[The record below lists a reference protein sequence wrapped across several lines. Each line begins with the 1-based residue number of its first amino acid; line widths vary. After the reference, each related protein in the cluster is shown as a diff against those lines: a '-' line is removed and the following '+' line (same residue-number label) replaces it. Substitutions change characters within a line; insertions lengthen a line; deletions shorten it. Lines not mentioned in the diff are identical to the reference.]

1 MTNDEKEYI
10 SAEKKKELEDE
21 LAELKGPRRKVILDS
36 IEFAKSLGDLSENA
50 EYQQARED
58 QGKLEERILKIEHIL
73 KTSIIVSKNIKHE
86 ESISIG
92 SIVSVQKV
100 GSKDI
105 NNFQIVGSEE
115 ADVSQNKIS
124 NKSPL
129 GEALL
134 GKREGDLASFMS
146 PVGIVEYKIL
156 AVNKVNKVN
165 QVNQVN

>member
-21 LAELKGPRRKVILDS
+21 LAELKGPKRKAILDS

-73 KTSIIVSKNIKHE
+73 KTSIVVSKNIEYE
-86 ESISIG
+86 ESVSIG
-92 SIVSVQKV
+92 STVSVQKV
-100 GSKDI
+100 GSKNI

-115 ADVSQNKIS
+115 ADISQNKIS

-165 QVNQVN
+165 QVN

>member
-21 LAELKGPRRKVILDS
+21 LTELKGPKRKAILDS

-73 KTSIIVSKNIKHE
+73 KTSIVVSKNIEYE
-86 ESISIG
+86 ESVSIG
-92 SIVSVQKV
+92 STVSVQKV
-100 GSKDI
+100 GSKNI

-115 ADVSQNKIS
+115 ADISQNKIS

-134 GKREGDLASFMS
+134 GKQKDDLVSFKS
-146 PVGIVEYKIL
+146 PTGVVEYKIL

-165 QVNQVN
+165 QVN

>member
-165 QVNQVN
+165 QVN

>member
-21 LAELKGPRRKVILDS
+21 LAELKGPKRKAILDS

-73 KTSIIVSKNIKHE
+73 KTSIVVSKNIEYE
-86 ESISIG
+86 ESVSIG
-92 SIVSVQKV
+92 STVSVQKV
-100 GSKDI
+100 GSKNI

-115 ADVSQNKIS
+115 ADISQNKIS

-134 GKREGDLASFMS
+134 GKQKDDLVSFKS
-146 PVGIVEYKIL
+146 PTGVVEYKIL

-165 QVNQVN
+165 QVN

>member
-21 LAELKGPRRKVILDS
+21 LAELKGPRRKVILDN

-165 QVNQVN
+165 QVN

>member
-156 AVNKVNKVN
+156 AVNKVN
-165 QVNQVN
+165 QVN

>member
-1 MTNDEKEYI
+1 MTNNEKEYI

-21 LAELKGPRRKVILDS
+21 LAEFKGPKRKDILDS

-73 KTSIIVSKNIKHE
+73 KTSIVVSKNTKYE
-86 ESISIG
+86 ENVNIG
-92 SIVSVQKV
+92 SIVSAQKV
-100 GSKDI
+100 GSKNI
-105 NNFQIVGSEE
+105 NKFQIVGSEE
-115 ADVSQNKIS
+115 TDIPQGKIS

-134 GKREGDLASFMS
+134 GNRKGDVVSFKS
-146 PVGIVEYKIL
+146 PTGVVEYKIIDIE
-156 AVNKVNKVN
+156 
-165 QVNQVN
+165 

>member
-134 GKREGDLASFMS
+134 GKQKDDLVSFKS
-146 PVGIVEYKIL
+146 PTGVVEYKIL

-165 QVNQVN
+165 QVN